1 MASVARGFVKFLVI
15 FIVVI
20 ILAVWF
26 LPAPLIKWGI
36 EKFGTQ
42 AVGAK
47 VEVENVDFSWLSA
60 RLALENLAVTNPQ
73 KPMTNLVAFN
83 NIATEV
89 NIGELIA
96 GKVYLN
102 EVAIEGIMLD
112 SPRTH
117 SGAIPGLQNDP
128 VFAEEDSGF
137 AIPGVDLPD
146 TQTLVAE
153 EKAVYEKRIQEL
165 EADIAA
171 KQQQWQAIKD
181 DLPDQARLD
190 EYKERFEKLR
200 KELKKEK
207 NPLSRLATVQKI
219 NDLAKEMKQE
229 MKSFDKAKDQ
239 VKQEY
244 QALRKQLATLKSL
257 PDQSFA
263 EIVKTLGLEESRL
276 ANLGANLM
284 EGPMR
289 VWLEKGYNYYRLM
302 SGGSTEPAST
312 TTEAQAPKTD
322 PTVFI
327 ELTKL
332 SGVFTQGGKKGSIEG
347 TIKNLCDAPGLSGK
361 PILLDINALG
371 ERMGKISLQ
380 GEIDHVTPGKEK
392 DEIIFKMV
400 ESALA
405 DFSISDSEALNVL
418 LKKAL
423 VNLDAKASITSLQSL
438 SLDFD
443 SVFKSLEVAAG
454 GKGELSSTQQA
465 VIEALQGLTE
475 LIVDGSA
482 SGSVKD
488 PKLSL
493 SSNLDDVLKKAL
505 GDVIAEKTQAFKAE
519 LTSKLNAQ
527 LKEQMAPLEN
537 KLQNAAGISTQIDQL
552 DEEFKQLLDKV
563 KV

>member
-1 MASVARGFVKFLVI
+1 
-15 FIVVI
+15 
-20 ILAVWF
+20 
-26 LPAPLIKWGI
+26 
-36 EKFGTQ
+36 
-42 AVGAK
+42 
-47 VEVENVDFSWLSA
+47 
-60 RLALENLAVTNPQ
+60 
-73 KPMTNLVAFN
+73 
-83 NIATEV
+83 
-89 NIGELIA
+89 
-96 GKVYLN
+96 
-102 EVAIEGIMLD
+102 
-112 SPRTH
+112 
-117 SGAIPGLQNDP
+117 
-128 VFAEEDSGF
+128 
-137 AIPGVDLPD
+137 
-146 TQTLVAE
+146 
-153 EKAVYEKRIQEL
+153 
-165 EADIAA
+165 
-171 KQQQWQAIKD
+171 
-181 DLPDQARLD
+181 
-190 EYKERFEKLR
+190 
-200 KELKKEK
+200 
-207 NPLSRLATVQKI
+207 
-219 NDLAKEMKQE
+219 
-229 MKSFDKAKDQ
+229 
-239 VKQEY
+239 
-244 QALRKQLATLKSL
+244 
-257 PDQSFA
+257 
-263 EIVKTLGLEESRL
+263 
-276 ANLGANLM
+276 
-284 EGPMR
+284 
-289 VWLEKGYNYYRLM
+289 
-302 SGGSTEPAST
+302 
-312 TTEAQAPKTD
+312 
-322 PTVFI
+322 
-327 ELTKL
+327 
-332 SGVFTQGGKKGSIEG
+332 
-347 TIKNLCDAPGLSGK
+347 
-361 PILLDINALG
+361 
-371 ERMGKISLQ
+371 MGKISLQ